1 MTLDRSSSRSS
12 WSMVIA
18 YAAVMAATQALWV
31 TYTPITTA
39 AADAWG
45 VSEEAVGWLAQAF
58 PLLYVLLAVPFG
70 YWADRWFRG
79 TLAVGAALTAA
90 GALARLVPGFGWA
103 LAGQIVASVAQP
115 LVVNGISKIVSLY
128 VAPARRPAAI
138 AVGSSSMFIGIL
150 LSTVTVPYLMDWQGL
165 PTVAGSQAIFAGVSA
180 AAFLLVLRKRPL
192 YEGERTEQASIRSL
206 WSQRW
211 VRQLSF
217 LLFVGFGLFI
227 ALTTWLDV
235 LSDKLG
241 MDEEQ
246 VGIGLGAM
254 TVAGIAGAGL
264 VPNWAAQGSRSRWM
278 LCASLV
284 VSVATLI
291 ALWAGANV
299 WLFVAMLGLSGFLLL
314 ADLPIILVTAE
325 SRVKPEIA
333 GTVTGLLLLFGNL
346 GGIVLSLAVQGL
358 LDERGLAIGLLIVVA
373 LAMVPLAASYPAAP
387 RTDVP
392 ARESQ
397 RTTTL

>member
-1 MTLDRSSSRSS
+1 
-12 WSMVIA
+12 MVFA
-18 YAAVMAATQALWV
+18 YAALMAAMQALWV

-39 AADAWG
+39 AAGAWG
-45 VSEEAVGWLAQAF
+45 VTEEAVGWLAQAF
-58 PLLYVLLAVPFG
+58 PLLYVALALPFG
-70 YWADRWFRG
+70 YWADKRFRG
-79 TLAVGAALTAA
+79 TLAIGAALTAA
-90 GALARLVPGFGWA
+90 GSLIRLVPGFGWA

-128 VAPARRPAAI
+128 VAPERRPAAI
-138 AVGSSSMFIGIL
+138 AIGSSSMFVGIL
-150 LSTVTVPYLMDWQGL
+150 ISTVSVPYLFDWQGL
-165 PTVAGSQAIFAGVSA
+165 PTVAGSQAIFATASA
-180 AAFLLVLRKRPL
+180 AIFLLVLRQRPL
-192 YEGERTEQASIRSL
+192 YEGERTEQASIRLL

-211 VRQLSF
+211 IRQLSL

-246 VGIGLGAM
+246 VGLGLGIM

-264 VPNWAAQGSRSRWM
+264 VPNWAASGSRSRWM
-278 LCASLV
+278 LCASLG
-284 VSVATLI
+284 VSVVTLA

-299 WLFVAMLGLSGFLLL
+299 WLFVALLGLSGFLLL

-346 GGIVLSLAVQGL
+346 GGIALSLAVQAL
-358 LDERGLAIGLLIVVA
+358 LNERGLAIGLLIVVA
-373 LAMVPLAASYPAAP
+373 LAMLPLAIGYPAARAP
-387 RTDVP
+387 KSVPTDTKAV
-392 ARESQ
+392 
-397 RTTTL
+397 

>member
-1 MTLDRSSSRSS
+1 MDRTSSRSS
-12 WSMVIA
+12 WGTVIA
-18 YAAVMAATQALWV
+18 YAAVMAATQVLWV

-45 VSEEAVGWLAQAF
+45 VSEEAVGWLAQAY
-58 PLLYVLLAVPFG
+58 PLLYVALAIPFG

-79 TLAVGAALTAA
+79 TLAVGALLTAA
-90 GALARLVPGFGWA
+90 GALVRLVPGFGWA

-150 LSTVTVPYLMDWQGL
+150 ISTVTVPYLMDWQGL
-165 PTVAGSQAIFAGVSA
+165 PTVAGSQAIFAAGSA

-192 YEGERTEQASIRSL
+192 YESERTEQASIRSL

-211 VRQLSF
+211 VRQLSL

-246 VGIGLGAM
+246 VGIGLGVM

-264 VPNWAAQGSRSRWM
+264 VPNWATKGSRSRWM
-278 LCASLV
+278 LCASLG

-299 WLFVAMLGLSGFLLL
+299 WLFVALLGMSGFLLL

-346 GGIVLSLAVQGL
+346 GGIALSLAVQGL
-358 LDERGLAIGLLIVVA
+358 LDERGLAIGLLIFVA
-373 LAMVPLAASYPAAP
+373 AAMVPLAASYPAASQA
-387 RTDVP
+387 DVP
-392 ARESQ
+392 ARDEA

>member
-1 MTLDRSSSRSS
+1 
-12 WSMVIA
+12 MVIA
-18 YAAVMAATQALWV
+18 YAAVMAATQVLWV

-79 TLAVGAALTAA
+79 TLAIGAALTAA
-90 GALARLVPGFGWA
+90 GALVRLVPGFGWA
-103 LAGQIVASVAQP
+103 LAGQIVVSVAQP

-128 VAPARRPAAI
+128 VAPERRPAAI

-150 LSTVTVPYLMDWQGL
+150 ISTVTVPYLMDWQGL
-165 PTVAGSQAIFAGVSA
+165 PTVAGSQAIFAAASA

-241 MDEEQ
+241 MDEEL

-278 LCASLV
+278 LCASLG

-299 WLFVAMLGLSGFLLL
+299 WLFVAMLGVSGFLLL

-358 LDERGLAIGLLIVVA
+358 LEERGLAIGLLIVVA
-373 LAMVPLAASYPAAP
+373 LAMLPLAASYPAAP

-397 RTTTL
+397 RTTTP